1 MNKTLI
7 ISVLMAYQVVN
18 DSSLTIV
25 TYEHTYNDCH
35 ISELN
40 LNLVYIRDKDNNLA
54 RIELDKII
62 GIQFADKTA
71 LVGMK

>member
-1 MNKTLI
+1 MNKILVINLLNVYSI
-7 ISVLMAYQVVN
+7 IN
-18 DSSLTIV
+18 DGCLTIV
-25 TYEHTYNDCH
+25 TDNKTFKDCR
-35 ISELN
+35 ISDLD

-62 GIQFADKTA
+62 GIQFADHMA

>member
-1 MNKTLI
+1 MNKILVI
-7 ISVLMAYQVVN
+7 NLLSVYMAIN

-25 TYEHTYNDCH
+25 TYEHTYNDCRVN
-35 ISELN
+35 ELD

-62 GIQFADKTA
+62 GIQFQDEAA

>member
-1 MNKTLI
+1 MNKILV
-7 ISVLMAYQVVN
+7 ISILNTYSVIN
-18 DSSLTIV
+18 DGCLSIV

-35 ISELN
+35 INNLD

-62 GIQFADKTA
+62 GIQFADKAA

>member
-1 MNKTLI
+1 MNKMLVI
-7 ISVLMAYQVVN
+7 GL
-18 DSSLTIV
+18 LTVYMNIDDDCLSIV

-35 ISELN
+35 INDLD
-40 LNLVYIRDKDNNLA
+40 LNLVYVRDKDNDLA

-62 GIQFADKTA
+62 SIQFADKAA

>member
-1 MNKTLI
+1 MNKILV
-7 ISVLMAYQVVN
+7 ISILNAYSVIN
-18 DSSLTIV
+18 DDYLSIV

-35 ISELN
+35 INELD

-62 GIQFADKTA
+62 SIQFADKAA

>member
-1 MNKTLI
+1 MNK
-7 ISVLMAYQVVN
+7 VLVIGLLNVYMAIN
-18 DSSLTIV
+18 DGCLTIV
-25 TYEHTYNDCH
+25 TEYKTFEDCR
-35 ISELN
+35 ISDLD

-62 GIQFADKTA
+62 GIQFADKAA

>member
-1 MNKTLI
+1 MNKILVITVLNAY
-7 ISVLMAYQVVN
+7 SVIN
-18 DSSLTIV
+18 DGCLSIV

-35 ISELN
+35 ISELD

-62 GIQFADKTA
+62 GIQFADKAA
-71 LVGMK
+71 LVGIK

>member
-1 MNKTLI
+1 MNKILV
-7 ISVLMAYQVVN
+7 ISVLMTYQVVN

-25 TYEHTYNDCH
+25 TEYKTFEDCRV
-35 ISELN
+35 SELD

-62 GIQFADKTA
+62 SIQFADKAA
-71 LVGMK
+71 LVVMK

>member
-1 MNKTLI
+1 MNKILV
-7 ISVLMAYQVVN
+7 ISILNAYSVIN
-18 DSSLTIV
+18 DGCLSIV

-35 ISELN
+35 INNLD
-40 LNLVYIRDKDNNLA
+40 LNLVYVRNKDNQLF

-62 GIQFADKTA
+62 IIQFTDKAA

>member
-1 MNKTLI
+1 MNKILV
-7 ISVLMAYQVVN
+7 ISVLNAYSIIN
-18 DSSLTIV
+18 DGCLSIV
-25 TYEHTYNDCH
+25 TYEHTYNNCR

-40 LNLVYIRDKDNNLA
+40 LSLVYVRDKDNKLF

-62 GIQFADKTA
+62 SIQFADKAA

>member
-1 MNKTLI
+1 MNKILVTGILNAY
-7 ISVLMAYQVVN
+7 SVIN
-18 DSSLTIV
+18 DGCLSIV
-25 TYEHTYNDCH
+25 TYEHTYNDCR
-35 ISELN
+35 INDLD

-62 GIQFADKTA
+62 SIQFADKAA